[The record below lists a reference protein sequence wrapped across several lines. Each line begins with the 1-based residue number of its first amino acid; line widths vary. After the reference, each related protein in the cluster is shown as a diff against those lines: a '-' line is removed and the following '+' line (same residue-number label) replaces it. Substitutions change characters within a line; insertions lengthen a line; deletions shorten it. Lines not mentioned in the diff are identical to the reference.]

1 MTTPVAP
8 FAGAGS
14 VKGWD
19 AAWEAALEA
28 LELDV
33 AEVERMLALRD
44 IALDPPDPWR
54 PPTGLGPLPMA
65 LADRARVLL
74 ERQIEV
80 SRRVAEAAALA
91 RRHARA
97 AQGMRSVPE
106 ASPVY
111 LDAPA

>member
-1 MTTPVAP
+1 MNAPVVP
-8 FAGAGS
+8 VTGARPAQ
-14 VKGWD
+14 GWD

-33 AEVERMLALRD
+33 TQVEHTLALRD

-54 PPTGLGPLPMA
+54 PPSGLGPLPLA
-65 LADRARVLL
+65 LADRARALL

-97 AQGMRSVPE
+97 AQGMRSAPE

-111 LDAPA
+111 LDTPA

>member
-1 MTTPVAP
+1 MVAPVATSP
-8 FAGAGS
+8 A
-14 VKGWD
+14 KGWD
-19 AAWEAALEA
+19 AAWVAALEA

-33 AEVERMLALRD
+33 EQVERTLALRD

-54 PPTGLGPLPMA
+54 PPSGLGPLPAA

-74 ERQIEV
+74 DRQIEV

-97 AQGMRSVPE
+97 AQGMRSAPE

-111 LDAPA
+111 LDTPA